1 MSFLS
6 HHNPIISGI
15 YGIFYGVFI
24 EGSSRFGL
32 DPVWND
38 IDLPDKMIEIRQSIR
53 SEIGKDFIFII
64 RTFNNLL

>member
-15 YGIFYGVFI
+15 YGIFYWIFI